1 MTVVRQIGVL
11 TYDLGG
17 KMDSI
22 DLMHNE
28 RGWTEVNTMLILCCL
43 ICG

>member
-17 KMDSI
+17 KMDSSI

-28 RGWTEVNTMLILCCL
+28 RGWTEVNTMLIYVV
-43 ICG
+43 